1 MYMMCIIHSLKS
13 VHTYMYVMI
22 LHVVLGCVELIY
34 NIVYSLINTCSRV
47 SYRREGISP
56 PNYLPYMYI
65 DFRPNIFQHA
75 PTSLLKAFYGPRIH
89 QRPEF

>member
-56 PNYLPYMYI
+56 PSLTNNPHYNYPFYFSVKDLKVKLVQENSYI
-65 DFRPNIFQHA
+65 TIVQN
-75 PTSLLKAFYGPRIH
+75 
-89 QRPEF
+89 